1 MTAPQ
6 PRPGIL
12 GIASYVP
19 GRASLAGQDKVMR
32 LSSNEG
38 ALGPSPRAIA
48 AYGEAAREIGR
59 YPDGG
64 SVGLRAAIAARYGL
78 DAERIVCGC
87 GSDDLIHLMAK
98 AYAGGGDE
106 VLYSEHG
113 FLVHII
119 AARGAGAEP
128 VSAPETDLTASVDAL
143 LERLTPKTR
152 MLFLANPNNP
162 TGTYLARAA
171 LERLHAGL
179 PEDVM
184 LVIDAAYA
192 EYVTAADYEPGASL
206 VEAFDNVVMIRTFSK
221 IHALAGLRLGWVYC
235 PAAVADVLNRV
246 RAPFSVSLPAQAAA
260 VAALEDTDFI
270 ARSVAHNERWR
281 DWLTAE
287 LRALGL
293 EVPPS
298 VANFVMVRFP
308 GTSGRDATTANAHL
322 NARGIIPREI
332 GAYGLPDCL
341 RISVGTEEEMRAV
354 RDALAEFMA

>member
-1 MTAPQ
+1 MTAPR

-19 GRASLAGQDKVMR
+19 GRSSLAGHDAVMR

-38 ALGPSPRAIA
+38 ALGPSPRAVA
-48 AYGEAAREIGR
+48 AYGAAAGEIGR

-64 SVGLRAAIAARYGL
+64 ATVLRAAIAARYGL

-87 GSDDLIHLMAK
+87 GSDDLIHLMAQ
-98 AYAGGGDE
+98 AYAGEGDE
-106 VLYSEHG
+106 VLHSAHG

-128 VSAPETDLTASVDAL
+128 VSAPEVDLTASVDAL
-143 LERLTPKTR
+143 LERLTPRTR

-162 TGTYLARAA
+162 TGTYLARAELA
-171 LERLHAGL
+171 RLHAGL
-179 PEDVM
+179 PEEVM

-192 EYVTAADYEPGASL
+192 EYATAADYEPGTAL
-206 VEAFDNVVMIRTFSK
+206 VEPFDNAVMIRTFSK

-246 RAPFSVSLPAQAAA
+246 RAPFNVSLPAQAAA
-260 VAALEDTDFI
+260 VAALEDTGFI
-270 ARSVAHNERWR
+270 ARSVAHNDRWR
-281 DWLTAE
+281 DWLTVE

-298 VANFVMVRFP
+298 VANFVLVRFP
-308 GTSGRDATTANAHL
+308 GTGGRDAAAANAHL

-332 GAYGLPDCL
+332 GAYGLPDSL
-341 RISVGTEEEMRAV
+341 RISIGTEAEMRAV
-354 RDALAEFMA
+354 RDALADFMA